1 MTEKEPQIELE
12 INPSAGVVN
21 LVVEVQKNIA
31 KAHENIVV
39 KVEDNIVVKVED
51 NISQAQ
57 DKITQAQDKITQV
70 QDNVEKV
77 ILVDHV
83 DKIGSLLMDN
93 NYIQGLITKLSIVI
107 DTATNAKIGNI
118 LTFLNTS
125 VAGVLPLQS
134 MLGNLQQVFEDG
146 VLDLY
151 DVPII
156 VKIITDLLNTN
167 INAELLRNVK
177 ITDVGLVLKLL
188 IYILIEFKII
198 QTDKIDNKTI
208 FKIIDSSLNLLET
221 SLKVSNI
228 KFNCSCCPWF
238 KK

>member
-1 MTEKEPQIELE
+1 MTEKEPEIELVKD
-12 INPSAGVVN
+12 PSVGVVN
-21 LVVEVQKNIA
+21 LVIELQ
-31 KAHENIVV
+31 E
-39 KVEDNIVVKVED
+39 
-51 NISQAQ
+51 
-57 DKITQAQDKITQV
+57 
-70 QDNVEKV
+70 NVEKINDNIAQV
-77 ILVDHV
+77 QEKVLLVNHV
-83 DKIGSLLMDN
+83 DKIGGLLMDN
-93 NYIQGLITKLSIVI
+93 NYIQGLITKLSINI
-107 DTATNAKIGNI
+107 DTATNVKIGNI

-125 VAGVLPLQS
+125 VAGILPLHS
-134 MLGNLQQVFEDG
+134 MLCNLQQVFEDG

-208 FKIIDSSLNLLET
+208 FKIIDSSLDLLET
-221 SLKVSNI
+221 SLKISNI
-228 KFNCSCCPWF
+228 KFNCSCCPWNR
-238 KK
+238 K

>member
-1 MTEKEPQIELE
+1 MNNLFIYIIYKQMTEKEPEIELVKD
-12 INPSAGVVN
+12 PSVGVVN
-21 LVVEVQKNIA
+21 LVIEL
-31 KAHENIVV
+31 HE
-39 KVEDNIVVKVED
+39 
-51 NISQAQ
+51 
-57 DKITQAQDKITQV
+57 
-70 QDNVEKV
+70 NVEKV
-77 ILVDHV
+77 NDNIAQIQQKVLLVNHV
-83 DKIGSLLMDN
+83 DKIGSLIMDN
-93 NYIQGLITKLSIVI
+93 NYIQSLITKLSIVI

-125 VAGVLPLQS
+125 VAGVLPLHS
-134 MLGNLQQVFEDG
+134 MLSNLQQVFEDG

-208 FKIIDSSLNLLET
+208 FKIIDSSLDLLET
-221 SLKVSNI
+221 SLKVSNV

-238 KK
+238 RK

>member
-12 INPSAGVVN
+12 KDPSVGVVN
-21 LVVEVQKNIA
+21 IVVEMQENVVKVQENVVKVQENIEQVQEKVQKN
-31 KAHENIVV
+31 VV
-39 KVEDNIVVKVED
+39 KVQENVVKV
-51 NISQAQ
+51 Q
-57 DKITQAQDKITQV
+57 
-70 QDNVEKV
+70 EKV
-77 ILVDHV
+77 LLVNHV
-83 DKIGSLLMDN
+83 DKIGGLLMDN
-93 NYIQGLITKLSIVI
+93 NYIQSLITKLSINI

-125 VAGVLPLQS
+125 VAGVLPLHS
-134 MLGNLQQVFEDG
+134 LLGNLQQVFEDG

-208 FKIIDSSLNLLET
+208 FKIIDSSLDLLET

-238 KK
+238 RK

>member
-1 MTEKEPQIELE
+1 MTEKEPEIELVKD
-12 INPSAGVVN
+12 PSVGVVN
-21 LVVEVQKNIA
+21 LVIELQ
-31 KAHENIVV
+31 E
-39 KVEDNIVVKVED
+39 
-51 NISQAQ
+51 
-57 DKITQAQDKITQV
+57 
-70 QDNVEKV
+70 NVEKINDNIAQV
-77 ILVDHV
+77 QEKVLLVNHV
-83 DKIGSLLMDN
+83 DKIGGLLMDN
-93 NYIQGLITKLSIVI
+93 NYIQGLITKLSINI
-107 DTATNAKIGNI
+107 DTATNVKIGNI

-125 VAGVLPLQS
+125 VAGVLPLHS

-146 VLDLY
+146 ILDLY

-238 KK
+238 RK

>member
-12 INPSAGVVN
+12 KDPSAGIVN
-21 LVVEVQKNIA
+21 LVIEVQDNVT
-31 KAHENIVV
+31 KAQENIVV
-39 KVEDNIVVKVED
+39 KVEEN
-51 NISQAQ
+51 
-57 DKITQAQDKITQV
+57 ITQV
-70 QDNVEKV
+70 QDNVAKIQDNVEKV
-77 ILVDHV
+77 ILVNHV

-93 NYIQGLITKLSIVI
+93 NYIQGLITKLSINI

-125 VAGVLPLQS
+125 VAGVLPLHS

-208 FKIIDSSLNLLET
+208 FKKINS
-221 SLKVSNI
+221 
-228 KFNCSCCPWF
+228 F
-238 KK
+238 

>member
-12 INPSAGVVN
+12 KDPSAGIVN
-21 LVVEVQKNIA
+21 LVIEVQDNVA
-31 KAHENIVV
+31 KAQENIVV
-39 KVEDNIVVKVED
+39 KVEEN
-51 NISQAQ
+51 
-57 DKITQAQDKITQV
+57 ITQV
-70 QDNVEKV
+70 QDNVAKIQDNVEKV
-77 ILVDHV
+77 ILVNHV

-107 DTATNAKIGNI
+107 DTTTNVKIGNI

-125 VAGVLPLQS
+125 VSGVLPLQS

-221 SLKVSNI
+221 SLKISNI

>member
-12 INPSAGVVN
+12 KDPSTIVN
-21 LVVEVQKNIA
+21 VVVEVQDNIA
-31 KAHENIVV
+31 KVQENIVL
-39 KVEDNIVVKVED
+39 KVEDNITKIQE
-51 NISQAQ
+51 NISQ
-57 DKITQAQDKITQV
+57 V
-70 QDNVEKV
+70 QEKV
-77 ILVDHV
+77 LLVNHV

-93 NYIQGLITKLSIVI
+93 NYIQDLIKKLSINI

-125 VAGVLPLQS
+125 VSGVLPLKS
-134 MLGNLQQVFEDG
+134 MLDNLQQVFEDG

-208 FKIIDSSLNLLET
+208 FKIIDSSLDLLET

>member
-12 INPSAGVVN
+12 KDPSAGVVN
-21 LVVEVQKNIA
+21 LIVEVQDNI
-31 KAHENIVV
+31 E
-39 KVEDNIVVKVED
+39 KVEDNIKQ
-51 NISQAQ
+51 NQ
-57 DKITQAQDKITQV
+57 
-70 QDNVEKV
+70 EKV
-77 ILVDHV
+77 LLVNHV

-93 NYIQGLITKLSIVI
+93 NYIQGLITKLSINI

-125 VAGVLPLQS
+125 VAGVLPLNS
-134 MLGNLQQVFEDG
+134 MLSNLQQVFEDG

-208 FKIIDSSLNLLET
+208 FKIIDSSLDLLET

-238 KK
+238 RK

>member
-12 INPSAGVVN
+12 KDPSAGVVN
-21 LVVEVQKNIA
+21 LVVEVQDNVT

-39 KVEDNIVVKVED
+39 KVEEN
-51 NISQAQ
+51 
-57 DKITQAQDKITQV
+57 ITQVQDNVAKVQDNVAKV

-93 NYIQGLITKLSIVI
+93 NYIQGLITKLSINI

-125 VAGVLPLQS
+125 VAGVLPLKS
-134 MLGNLQQVFEDG
+134 MLDNLQQVFEDG

>member
-1 MTEKEPQIELE
+1 MTEKDLKKELE
-12 INPSAGVVN
+12 KEPS
-21 LVVEVQKNIA
+21 VEI
-31 KAHENIVV
+31 ENIVIS
-39 KVEDNIVVKVED
+39 EDIIQVPE
-51 NISQAQ
+51 
-57 DKITQAQDKITQV
+57 KI
-70 QDNVEKV
+70 
-77 ILVDHV
+77 ILVNHV

-93 NYIQGLITKLSIVI
+93 NYIQSLITKLSINI
-107 DTATNAKIGNI
+107 DTSTNAKIGNI

-125 VAGVLPLQS
+125 VAGILPLHS
-134 MLGNLQQVFEDG
+134 MLCNLQQVFEDG

-208 FKIIDSSLNLLET
+208 FKIIDSSLDLLET
-221 SLKVSNI
+221 SLKISNI
-228 KFNCSCCPWF
+228 KFNCSCCPWNR
-238 KK
+238 K

>member
-12 INPSAGVVN
+12 KDPSAGIVN
-21 LVVEVQKNIA
+21 LVIEVQDNVT
-31 KAHENIVV
+31 KAQENIVV
-39 KVEDNIVVKVED
+39 KVEEN
-51 NISQAQ
+51 
-57 DKITQAQDKITQV
+57 ITQV
-70 QDNVEKV
+70 QDNVAKIQDNVEKV
-77 ILVDHV
+77 ILVNHV

-93 NYIQGLITKLSIVI
+93 NYIQGLITKLSINI

-125 VAGVLPLQS
+125 VAGVLPLHS

-208 FKIIDSSLNLLET
+208 FKIM
-221 SLKVSNI
+221 LKILIYHVV
-228 KFNCSCCPWF
+228 NCVLVQVF
-238 KK
+238 EEIQ

>member
-12 INPSAGVVN
+12 TDPSAGVVN
-21 LVVEVQKNIA
+21 LIVE
-31 KAHENIVV
+31 
-39 KVEDNIVVKVED
+39 
-51 NISQAQ
+51 
-57 DKITQAQDKITQV
+57 V
-70 QDNVEKV
+70 QDNVEQVKEKV
-77 ILVDHV
+77 QDNIEKVLLVNHV

-93 NYIQGLITKLSIVI
+93 NYIQGLITKLSINI
-107 DTATNAKIGNI
+107 DTTTNAKIGNI

-125 VAGVLPLQS
+125 VAGVLPLHS

-208 FKIIDSSLNLLET
+208 FKIIDSSLDLLET

-238 KK
+238 RK

>member
-1 MTEKEPQIELE
+1 MTEKELQSELE
-12 INPSAGVVN
+12 KEPS
-21 LVVEVQKNIA
+21 VEI
-31 KAHENIVV
+31 ENIVV
-39 KVEDNIVVKVED
+39 SEDIIQVPE
-51 NISQAQ
+51 
-57 DKITQAQDKITQV
+57 KI
-70 QDNVEKV
+70 
-77 ILVDHV
+77 ILVNHV

-93 NYIQGLITKLSIVI
+93 NYIQSLITKLSINI
-107 DTATNAKIGNI
+107 DTSTNAKIGNI

-125 VAGVLPLQS
+125 VAGVLPLHS
-134 MLGNLQQVFEDG
+134 MLCNLQQVFGDG

-177 ITDVGLVLKLL
+177 ITDIGLVLKLL

-208 FKIIDSSLNLLET
+208 FKIIDSSLDLLET
-221 SLKVSNI
+221 SLKISNI
-228 KFNCSCCPWF
+228 KFNCSCCPWNR
-238 KK
+238 K

>member
-1 MTEKEPQIELE
+1 MTEKEQQTELEKEQQIELE
-12 INPSAGVVN
+12 NNPSVVVVN
-21 LVVEVQKNIA
+21 LVVEAQ
-31 KAHENIVV
+31 ENIV
-39 KVEDNIVVKVED
+39 KVEDNI
-51 NISQAQ
+51 A
-57 DKITQAQDKITQV
+57 QV
-70 QDNVEKV
+70 QEKV
-77 ILVDHV
+77 LLVNHV

-93 NYIQGLITKLSIVI
+93 NYIQGLITKLSINI

-125 VAGVLPLQS
+125 VSGVLPLKS
-134 MLGNLQQVFEDG
+134 MLDNLQQVFEDG

-208 FKIIDSSLNLLET
+208 FKIIDSSLDLLET
-221 SLKVSNI
+221 SLKISNL
-228 KFNCSCCPWF
+228 KFNCCCPWF
-238 KK
+238 RK

>member
-1 MTEKEPQIELE
+1 MTEKEPEIELVKD
-12 INPSAGVVN
+12 PSVGVVN
-21 LVVEVQKNIA
+21 LVIELQ
-31 KAHENIVV
+31 E
-39 KVEDNIVVKVED
+39 
-51 NISQAQ
+51 
-57 DKITQAQDKITQV
+57 
-70 QDNVEKV
+70 NVEKV
-77 ILVDHV
+77 NDNIEQVQEKVLLVNHV
-83 DKIGSLLMDN
+83 DKIGGLLMDN
-93 NYIQGLITKLSIVI
+93 NYIQDLITKLSINI

-125 VAGVLPLQS
+125 VAGVLPLHS

-208 FKIIDSSLNLLET
+208 FKIIDSSLDLLET

-238 KK
+238 RK

>member
-1 MTEKEPQIELE
+1 MTEKEPQLELE
-12 INPSAGVVN
+12 KDPSAGVVN
-21 LVVEVQKNIA
+21 LVVEVQENVVKVQ
-31 KAHENIVV
+31 ENIIV
-39 KVEDNIVVKVED
+39 KVEDNLTKVQE
-51 NISQAQ
+51 NITKA
-57 DKITQAQDKITQV
+57 

-77 ILVDHV
+77 LLVNHV

-93 NYIQGLITKLSIVI
+93 NYIQGLITKLSINI

-125 VAGVLPLQS
+125 VAGVLPLKS
-134 MLGNLQQVFEDG
+134 MLDNLQQVFEDG

-208 FKIIDSSLNLLET
+208 FKIIDSSLDLLET

-238 KK
+238 RK

>member
-12 INPSAGVVN
+12 KDPSAIVN
-21 LVVEVQKNIA
+21 VIVEVQENIT
-31 KAHENIVV
+31 KVQENIVI
-39 KVEDNIVVKVED
+39 KVEDK
-51 NISQAQ
+51 
-57 DKITQAQDKITQV
+57 
-70 QDNVEKV
+70 VEKV
-77 ILVDHV
+77 LLVNHV

-93 NYIQGLITKLSIVI
+93 NYIQDLIKKLSINI

-125 VAGVLPLQS
+125 VSGILPLKS
-134 MLGNLQQVFEDG
+134 MLDNLQQVFEDG

-208 FKIIDSSLNLLET
+208 FKIIDSSLDLLET

-238 KK
+238 RK

>member
-12 INPSAGVVN
+12 KNPSAGIVN
-21 LVVEVQKNIA
+21 LVIEVQDNVA
-31 KAHENIVV
+31 KAQENIVV
-39 KVEDNIVVKVED
+39 KVEEN
-51 NISQAQ
+51 
-57 DKITQAQDKITQV
+57 ITQV
-70 QDNVEKV
+70 QDNVTKIQDNVAKIQDNVEKV
-77 ILVDHV
+77 ILVNHV

-93 NYIQGLITKLSIVI
+93 NYIQGLITKLSINI

-208 FKIIDSSLNLLET
+208 FKIIDSSLDLLET
-221 SLKVSNI
+221 SLRVSNI

>member
-1 MTEKEPQIELE
+1 MELE
-12 INPSAGVVN
+12 KDPSVGVIN
-21 LVVEVQKNIA
+21 LVVEVK
-31 KAHENIVV
+31 ENIV
-39 KVEDNIVVKVED
+39 KVEENVTK
-51 NISQAQ
+51 
-57 DKITQAQDKITQV
+57 V
-70 QDNVEKV
+70 QDNIEQVQEKV
-77 ILVDHV
+77 LLVNHV

-93 NYIQGLITKLSIVI
+93 NYIQGLITKLSINI

-125 VAGVLPLQS
+125 VSGVLPLKS
-134 MLGNLQQVFEDG
+134 MLDNLQQVFEDG

-167 INAELLRNVK
+167 INAELLQNVK

-208 FKIIDSSLNLLET
+208 FKIIDSSLDLLET

>member
-1 MTEKEPQIELE
+1 MTEKELQAELE
-12 INPSAGVVN
+12 KEPS
-21 LVVEVQKNIA
+21 VEI
-31 KAHENIVV
+31 ENIVV
-39 KVEDNIVVKVED
+39 QESQNIVVKELE
-51 NISQAQ
+51 NIVVQELENIVVQ
-57 DKITQAQDKITQV
+57 ELQNIVVQVPEKI
-70 QDNVEKV
+70 
-77 ILVDHV
+77 ILVNHV

-93 NYIQGLITKLSIVI
+93 NYIQSLITKLSITI
-107 DTATNAKIGNI
+107 DTTTNAKIGNI

-125 VAGVLPLQS
+125 VSGILPLHS
-134 MLGNLQQVFEDG
+134 MLVNLQQVFEDG

-208 FKIIDSSLNLLET
+208 FKIIDSSLDLLET

-228 KFNCSCCPWF
+228 KFNCSCCPWN

>member
-1 MTEKEPQIELE
+1 MTEKEPQMELE
-12 INPSAGVVN
+12 KDPSVGVIN
-21 LVVEVQKNIA
+21 LVVEVQ
-31 KAHENIVV
+31 ENIV
-39 KVEDNIVVKVED
+39 KVNENI
-51 NISQAQ
+51 A
-57 DKITQAQDKITQV
+57 QV
-70 QDNVEKV
+70 QEKV
-77 ILVDHV
+77 LLVNHV
-83 DKIGSLLMDN
+83 DKIGGLLMDN
-93 NYIQGLITKLSIVI
+93 NYIQGLITKLSINI

-125 VAGVLPLQS
+125 VAGVLPLHS

-208 FKIIDSSLNLLET
+208 FKIIDSSLDLLET

-238 KK
+238 RK